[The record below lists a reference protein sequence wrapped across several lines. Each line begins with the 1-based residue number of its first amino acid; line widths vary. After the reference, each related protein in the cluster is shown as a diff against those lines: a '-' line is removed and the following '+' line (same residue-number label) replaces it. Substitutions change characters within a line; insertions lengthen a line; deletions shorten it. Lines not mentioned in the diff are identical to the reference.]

1 MRHPSISTKK
11 PLGSGPEALYKKP
24 VPRPVMADSAEV
36 QELYYTERVTTFSAM
51 LDELNILQDAPEIE
65 FLCREIIEAREMLRS
80 IYNRKNYA
88 A

>member
-1 MRHPSISTKK
+1 M
-11 PLGSGPEALYKKP
+11 YKKP
-24 VPRPVMADSAEV
+24 APRPVMADSAEV

-65 FLCREIIEAREMLRS
+65 FLCREIIEARQILTGIHNRS
-80 IYNRKNYA
+80 NFA